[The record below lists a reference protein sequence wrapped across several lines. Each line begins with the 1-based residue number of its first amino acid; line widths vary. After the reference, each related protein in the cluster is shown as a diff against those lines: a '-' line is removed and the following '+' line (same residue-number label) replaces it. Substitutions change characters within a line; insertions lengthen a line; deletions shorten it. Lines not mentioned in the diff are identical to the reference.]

1 MVPGAACA
9 ESVTPIM
16 VRATVMA
23 SRPFPHHGDDGAG
36 GDERGETLEER
47 LADVLGVVPL
57 GEGAVDAQR
66 LHAAQH
72 EAAPLEARDDLADE
86 TAGDAVG
93 LDHDERAFHED
104 PPEE

>member
-1 MVPGAACA
+1 
-9 ESVTPIM
+9 
-16 VRATVMA
+16 MA
-23 SRPFPHHGDDGAG
+23 SRPFPHHGHDGAG
-36 GDERGETLEER
+36 GDELGEALEER

-72 EAAPLEARDDLADE
+72 EAAALEAGDDLADE

-104 PPEE
+104 PPDGLSV